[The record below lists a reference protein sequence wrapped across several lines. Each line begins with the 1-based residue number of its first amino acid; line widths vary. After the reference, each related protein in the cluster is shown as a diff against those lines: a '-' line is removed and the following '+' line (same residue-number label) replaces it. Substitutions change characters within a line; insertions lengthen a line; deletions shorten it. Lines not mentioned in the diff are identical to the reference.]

1 MSEIMKIKDERERG
15 KNKDKI
21 ERRCDTSYSDSVRA
35 KWFCFVLKLG
45 LVQLMYKA
53 SLMFKW
59 NLEFK
64 RKLKL
69 KERIMPVKPCCGGV
83 YMFQNMRLVILFDK
97 FLNPSFKIMTNFANV
112 GRTAASSR
120 RFIY

>member
-1 MSEIMKIKDERERG
+1 M
-15 KNKDKI
+15 
-21 ERRCDTSYSDSVRA
+21 
-35 KWFCFVLKLG
+35 FKLG

-53 SLMFKW
+53 SLMFKS

-83 YMFQNMRLVILFDK
+83 
-97 FLNPSFKIMTNFANV
+97 
-112 GRTAASSR
+112 
-120 RFIY
+120 